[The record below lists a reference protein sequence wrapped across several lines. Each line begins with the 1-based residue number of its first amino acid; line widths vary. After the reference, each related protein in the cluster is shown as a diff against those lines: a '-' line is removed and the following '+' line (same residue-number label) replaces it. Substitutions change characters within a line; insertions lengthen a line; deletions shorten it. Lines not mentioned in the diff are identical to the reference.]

1 MGKSTHDITRVTKE
15 HRIRL
20 AQNYALV
27 NGEQN
32 DNGQCEQNRVISNV
46 KAYKL
51 FNEGKSPLEVAAE
64 LNLPGLQVQ
73 QFYVEYW
80 KLKQMHQLFNVYHE
94 IQNSI
99 RYFLKL
105 VKLGKR
111 EGLTP
116 EQIINLIQMAD
127 NIHKLKEK
135 FQHLQSEVI
144 DIAMRKSIGKEELK
158 DLCNEVETT
167 REKLSSADKAFKVKE
182 LSDICSQIQKI
193 EDYLEKLKGGQ
204 SYQELEAVVRSEVGK
219 TLSDNNKLLQNA
231 LISIVVALRNDPDK
245 YLLIDRMEL
254 TPFTTN
260 TIINYNSFLALRRPP
275 YPQGDEQFVSG
286 RVLEMAERV
295 LKNLQKG
302 IVDSI
307 ISTAAGLEK
316 GSLYFGTYQTL
327 SY

>member
-1 MGKSTHDITRVTKE
+1 MGKSSHDITPVTKE

-32 DNGQCEQNRVISNV
+32 DNVQCEQDRVISNV

-64 LNLPGLQVQ
+64 LNLPGPQVQ

-135 FQHLQSEVI
+135 FQHLQSEVV

-167 REKLSSADKAFKVKE
+167 REKLNSADKAFKVKYEE
-182 LSDICSQIQKI
+182 LSDICSQIRKI

-286 RVLEMAERV
+286 RVLEMAE
-295 LKNLQKG
+295 
-302 IVDSI
+302 
-307 ISTAAGLEK
+307 
-316 GSLYFGTYQTL
+316 GT
-327 SY
+327 